1 MSFDKD
7 IILGNVGEEL
17 TLKLLKQDKT
27 ITKIKDVRTERKF
40 QKWDIDFIIYKN
52 DRKIKLEVKTDRL
65 AFETGNIIYE
75 KYSNIKY
82 NSIGCFEK
90 TRANYIL
97 YYILHTNV
105 LYIINVLEFNFWV
118 NSHKPNELEVIRM
131 GDNAIGYLFS
141 LEELEEHSFI
151 EKVYLRER
159 LI

>member
-97 YYILHTNV
+97 YYILYTNV

-118 NSHKPNELEVIRM
+118 NSHKPNKLEVIRM